1 MVSAEGMLADGL
13 VAAAQAAAGLV
24 AAPQDLAA
32 ESVTSSI
39 VWPWVVPVVV
49 AVVVVVGVVAWYLT
63 HRPHPVKDEEAVWVA
78 NSGYV
83 EHIPQMTSWVRRY
96 RALQWAGVG
105 AVLVAAVAAGFLAA
119 RPVDITTSQGKLAT
133 RDIVLCLDVSGSMI
147 EYDQQVVDVFSEL
160 VDSFEGERIA
170 LSIFNST
177 SRTVFPL
184 TDDYTLV
191 REQLEEAKAALD
203 PRLLESDDMELV
215 DRYLR
220 LTAGTLGSMEGSSL
234 IGDGLANCSLQF
246 DQEDSERSRSIILA
260 TDNDLLGTP
269 IYTLQQAVDLANS
282 RDVTVN
288 GLYGAAEGESADSPR
303 AKEYGE
309 ALEGAGGMYFFSDD
323 PRAVEAMVA
332 DVQSQ
337 QAVDLDAA
345 PEISQADKAGPWLW
359 VALVG
364 VTLLVLVQWRLRE

>member
-1 MVSAEGMLADGL
+1 M
-13 VAAAQAAAGLV
+13 VAAHGISATPLSART
-24 AAPQDLAA
+24 LAA
-32 ESVTSSI
+32 ETVESSI
-39 VWPWVVPVVV
+39 VHPWVVPVVLV
-49 AVVVVVGVVAWYLT
+49 AVLVVGVVAWFLT

-78 NSGYV
+78 NSDYV
-83 EHIPQMTSWVRRY
+83 EHIPQMASWVRRY
-96 RALQWAGVG
+96 RALQWGGVG
-105 AVLVAAVAAGFLAA
+105 ALLVVAVAAGFLAA
-119 RPVDITTSQGKLAT
+119 RPVDVTTSQGRLAT

-147 EYDQQVVDVFSEL
+147 GYDQQIVDVFSEL

-191 REQLEEAKAALD
+191 REQLDEAKAALD
-203 PRLLESDDMELV
+203 PRLLDSTDIDLV
-215 DRYLR
+215 NRYLD

-234 IGDGLANCSLQF
+234 IGDGLASCSLLF
-246 DQEDSERSRSIILA
+246 DEEDTERSRSIILA

-269 IYTLQQAVDLANS
+269 IYTLQEAVDLAGS

-288 GLYGAAEGESADSPR
+288 GLYGAAQGESADSPR
-303 AKEYGE
+303 AVEYGK

-345 PEISQADKAGPWLW
+345 PEISQADKAGPWVW

-364 VTLLVLVQWRLRE
+364 VGLLVLVQWRLRE

>member
-1 MVSAEGMLADGL
+1 MVSTGDPVSSG
-13 VAAAQAAAGLV
+13 AAGAV
-24 AAPQDLAA
+24 AQGAQLAA
-32 ESVTSSI
+32 ETVTSSL
-39 VWPWVVPVVV
+39 VWPWAVPLVLGVV
-49 AVVVVVGVVAWYLT
+49 AVVGALAWYLV
-63 HRPHPVKDEEAVWVA
+63 HRPHPAKDEEAVWVA
-78 NSGYV
+78 NSDYV
-83 EHIPQMTSWVRRY
+83 EHIPQLASWVRRY
-96 RALQWAGVG
+96 RALQWAGI
-105 AVLVAAVAAGFLAA
+105 ATIALVAVAAAFLAA
-119 RPVDITTSQGKLAT
+119 RPVDVTTSQGKLAT

-191 REQLEEAKAALD
+191 REQLEEAKTALD

-220 LTAGTLGSMEGSSL
+220 FTAGTLGSSEGSSL
-234 IGDGLANCSLQF
+234 IGDGLASCSLMF
-246 DQEDSERSRSIILA
+246 DQDDTERSRSIILA

-269 IYTLQQAVDLANS
+269 IYTLQEAVDLASS

-288 GLYGAAEGESADSPR
+288 GLYGAVPGETADSPR
-303 AKEYGE
+303 AREYGD

-323 PRAVEAMVA
+323 PRAVEAMVE

-345 PEISQADKAGPWLW
+345 PEISQADKAGPWVW

-364 VTLLVLVQWRLRE
+364 VALLVLVQWRLRE

>member
-1 MVSAEGMLADGL
+1 MLADGL

-49 AVVVVVGVVAWYLT
+49 AVVVVVGIVAWYLT
-63 HRPHPVKDEEAVWVA
+63 HRPHPVKEEEAVWVA

-269 IYTLQQAVDLANS
+269 IYTLQQAVDLASS

>member
-1 MVSAEGMLADGL
+1 MLADGL
-13 VAAAQAAAGLV
+13 VAAAQTAAGLV
-24 AAPQDLAA
+24 TAPQDLAA

-49 AVVVVVGVVAWYLT
+49 AVVVVVGIVAWYLT
-63 HRPHPVKDEEAVWVA
+63 HRPNPVKEEEAVWVA

-269 IYTLQQAVDLANS
+269 IYTLQQAVDLASS

>member
-1 MVSAEGMLADGL
+1 VNAEGVLADGL

-49 AVVVVVGVVAWYLT
+49 AVVVVVGIVAWYLT
-63 HRPHPVKDEEAVWVA
+63 HRPHPVKEEEAVWVA

-269 IYTLQQAVDLANS
+269 IYTLQQAVDLASS

>member
-1 MVSAEGMLADGL
+1 MSAEGMLADGL

>member
-1 MVSAEGMLADGL
+1 MLADGL
-13 VAAAQAAAGLV
+13 VAAAQAAAGR
-24 AAPQDLAA
+24 AAATPDLAA
-32 ESVTSSI
+32 ASVTSSI
-39 VWPWVVPVVV
+39 VWPWVVPVVI
-49 AVVVVVGVVAWYLT
+49 AVVVLVGAVAWYLT
-63 HRPHPVKDEEAVWVA
+63 HRPHPVKEEEAVWVA

-105 AVLVAAVAAGFLAA
+105 AVLVATLAAGFLAA
-119 RPVDITTSQGKLAT
+119 RPVDITTSQGRLAT

-234 IGDGLANCSLQF
+234 IGDGLANCSLLF

-269 IYTLQQAVDLANS
+269 IYTLQQAVDLASS

-288 GLYGAAEGESADSPR
+288 GLYGAASGESADSPR

-359 VALVG
+359 VALAG

>member
-1 MVSAEGMLADGL
+1 MNAEGMPADGL
-13 VAAAQAAAGLV
+13 VAAAQATAGLV

-63 HRPHPVKDEEAVWVA
+63 HRPHPVKEEEAVWVA

-269 IYTLQQAVDLANS
+269 IYTLQQAVDLASS